1 MSTRMSTDA
10 RGSTGAPAV
19 AVESLTKRFGD
30 LLAVDGVSFDVADRE
45 IFGISGPNGAG
56 KTTLMECLEG
66 LRAPS
71 GGSLR
76 VLDVD
81 PTRPTPAW
89 RSRIGVQLQT
99 AALPPK
105 IKVREAMGLFASM
118 YDCPTDTD
126 ELLEELGI
134 AGKRDTYV
142 EKLSG
147 GQRQRV
153 FIALALINRPE
164 LVFLDELTTAL
175 DPQARLAMWDVVRSI
190 REGGAT
196 VLMTTHDMDEAQALC
211 DRVGI
216 IDHGRLIALDTVPNL
231 VASLGGGAEVELR
244 TSRPVTAEALDGV
257 DGVSNLRIRDCQV
270 RLHAPDTRF
279 PQRIIEAL
287 EATGVAVSDVRVSAP
302 DLEDVFLSLTGRSM
316 REEH

>member
-1 MSTRMSTDA
+1 MD
-10 RGSTGAPAV
+10 
-19 AVESLTKRFGD
+19 
-30 LLAVDGVSFDVADRE
+30 
-45 IFGISGPNGAG
+45 
-56 KTTLMECLEG
+56 
-66 LRAPS
+66 
-71 GGSLR
+71 
-76 VLDVD
+76 
-81 PTRPTPAW
+81 
-89 RSRIGVQLQT
+89 
-99 AALPPK
+99 
-105 IKVREAMGLFASM
+105 LFASF
-118 YDCPTDTD
+118 YDSPLDGD
-126 ELLEELGI
+126 ALLAELGI
-134 AGKRDTYV
+134 AAKKNSYV
-142 EKLSG
+142 DKLSG

-190 REGGAT
+190 RQGGAT

-244 TSRPVTAEALDGV
+244 TSEPVTAEALDGV
-257 DGVSNLRIRDCQV
+257 DGVSNLRIRGCQV

-287 EATGVAVSDVRVSAP
+287 EATGVVVSDVQVSAP

-316 REEH
+316 REED

>member
-1 MSTRMSTDA
+1 MTT
-10 RGSTGAPAV
+10 PAISAADV
-19 AVESLTKRFGD
+19 TKRYGD
-30 LLAVDGVSFDVADRE
+30 LTAVDGVSLEVSPGE
-45 IFGISGPNGAG
+45 IFGIIGPNGAG
-56 KTTLMECLEG
+56 KTTFMECLEG
-66 LRAPS
+66 LRLPDSGEIDVLGEDPS
-71 GGSLR
+71 H
-76 VLDVD
+76 
-81 PTRPTPAW
+81 PTKRW
-89 RSRIGVQLQT
+89 RERIGVQLQT

-105 IKVREAMGLFASM
+105 ITVNEALALFASM
-118 YDCPTDTD
+118 YSDPADPAA
-126 ELLEELGI
+126 LLHELGI
-134 AGKRDTYV
+134 ASKGRSYV
-142 EKLSG
+142 DKLSG

-153 FIALALINRPE
+153 FIALALLGKPE

-287 EATGVAVSDVRVSAP
+287 EATGVTVSDVRVSAP

>member
-1 MSTRMSTDA
+1 MN
-10 RGSTGAPAV
+10 PAI
-19 AVESLTKRFGD
+19 AVENLTRTYGSLT
-30 LLAVDGVSFDVADRE
+30 AVDSVSFEVRPGE
-45 IFGISGPNGAG
+45 ILGLIGPNGAG
-56 KTTLMECLEG
+56 KTTLLECLEG
-66 LRAPS
+66 LRTPS
-71 GGSLR
+71 GGTLR
-76 VLDVD
+76 VLGAD
-81 PTRPTPAW
+81 PARPTPAW
-89 RSRIGVQLQT
+89 RARIGVQLQS

-105 IKVREAMGLFASM
+105 IKVGEAVDLFASF
-118 YDCPTDTD
+118 YDSPLDGD
-126 ELLEELGI
+126 ALLAELGI
-134 AGKRDTYV
+134 AAKRSSYV
-142 EKLSG
+142 DKLSG

-257 DGVSNLRIRDCQV
+257 DGVSHLRIRDCQV

-316 REEH
+316 REED